1 MAFALTAL
9 AVAAAGTIGST
20 VMSAKA
26 AEEQREARRASQRGE
41 QFRAKRERV
50 KQVREALIRQ
60 SQIENQA
67 ASQGVGGA
75 SGAMSGVGSV
85 ASQAATNISD
95 IGSQLAIGRT
105 VSRGYGKAQA
115 YSNKAKLI
123 SSVAQ
128 VGSLG
133 AQTAGSFYTPKD
145 PTLTNQN
152 TGQALQGPPRA
163 GYRAPGDSIFR

>member
-9 AVAAAGTIGST
+9 AVAAVGTIGST

-115 YSNKAKLI
+115 YSNRANMFKSA
-123 SSVAQ
+123 
-128 VGSLG
+128 GSL
-133 AQTAGSFYTPKD
+133 ASTAFSLMPKKEDPAGKLTPKIQGGKERMGGTTAD
-145 PTLTNQN
+145 WN
-152 TGQALQGPPRA
+152 T
-163 GYRAPGDSIFR
+163 FK

>member
-1 MAFALTAL
+1 MAFAITAL
-9 AVAAAGTIGST
+9 AVAAVGTIGST

-26 AEEQREARRASQRGE
+26 AEEQKEARRASQRGE

-60 SQIENQA
+60 AQIENQS

-105 VSRGYGKAQA
+105 VSRGYGRAAKYQQQAQ
-115 YSNKAKLI
+115 YWKTG
-123 SSVAQ
+123 
-128 VGSLG
+128 GSLLSSGFSMG
-133 AQTAGSFYTPKD
+133 ANQAPRD
-145 PTLTNQN
+145 PTLLNSN
-152 TGQALQGPPRA
+152 TGGSLAGPPQP
-163 GYRAPGDSIFR
+163 GYRR